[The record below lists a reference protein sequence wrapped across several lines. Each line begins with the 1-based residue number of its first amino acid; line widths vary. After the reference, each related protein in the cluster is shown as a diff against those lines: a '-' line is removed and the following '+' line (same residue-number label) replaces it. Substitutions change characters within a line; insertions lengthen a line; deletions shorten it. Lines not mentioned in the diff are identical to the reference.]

1 MSALERMVKRAKV
14 IVCVGSGGVGKTTTA
29 AIVGIHAAR
38 LGKRVVVLTVDP
50 ARRLASSLGAKGLD
64 HDLQQIPLDG
74 LQGGEAA
81 GELWATMLDMKR
93 TFDGIVERDAPD
105 AATRDAILNNRFYQS
120 FSTGLAGA
128 QELSASE
135 RLLEVVSSGE
145 WDLVVLDTPPSANA
159 LDFFDAPG
167 RYFEALDSKAVQ
179 WVTNASAGGGGLLG
193 GLLGGGTQ
201 VLLKVLSRFT
211 GSEFFDELGL
221 FLENFSTL
229 LDGFRRRT
237 EATQAL
243 FHADDTS
250 FILVTAPDPATVDA
264 ALQFRSALEKQRLE
278 LDAVIAN
285 RVQLPLSAGATP
297 TQDELAVGLRV
308 RVSGL
313 PETASRLC
321 AEQVLRTVRDRE
333 LLAERDRAMLQRL
346 RSALPGVPL
355 VPVPLYSRD
364 VHSLSGLNA
373 MREDVFA
380 GELRQASSNARA

>member
-1 MSALERMVKRAKV
+1 MSALERMVQRAKV

-64 HDLQQIPLDG
+64 HDLQQIPIDALTDAPNG
-74 LQGGEAA
+74 SASAVEAG

-105 AATRDAILNNRFYQS
+105 AATRDAILNNRFYKS

-135 RLLEVVSSGE
+135 RLLEVVSSGD

-179 WVTNASAGGGGLLG
+179 WVTNASSGGGGLLG

-201 VLLKVLSRFT
+201 MLLKVLSRFT
-211 GSEFFDELGL
+211 GE
-221 FLENFSTL
+221 
-229 LDGFRRRT
+229 
-237 EATQAL
+237 
-243 FHADDTS
+243 
-250 FILVTAPDPATVDA
+250 
-264 ALQFRSALEKQRLE
+264 
-278 LDAVIAN
+278 
-285 RVQLPLSAGATP
+285 
-297 TQDELAVGLRV
+297 
-308 RVSGL
+308 
-313 PETASRLC
+313 
-321 AEQVLRTVRDRE
+321 
-333 LLAERDRAMLQRL
+333 
-346 RSALPGVPL
+346 
-355 VPVPLYSRD
+355 
-364 VHSLSGLNA
+364 
-373 MREDVFA
+373 
-380 GELRQASSNARA
+380 SSSMS